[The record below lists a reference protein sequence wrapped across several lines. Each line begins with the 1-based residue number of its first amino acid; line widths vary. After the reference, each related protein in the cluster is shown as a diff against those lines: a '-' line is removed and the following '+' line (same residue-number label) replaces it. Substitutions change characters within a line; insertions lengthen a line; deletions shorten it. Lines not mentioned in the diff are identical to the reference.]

1 VTDGHRTSTI
11 ARPRQPEHQAKDAT
25 RTSADGTKSRSG
37 ILDDFTTPI
46 PLDKRLVRRRTN
58 RLALSTFA
66 VLIVAALVAAVF
78 VLPVQSWMRQNDQL
92 KDRKGDLATLNATND
107 QIQAEN
113 DRLQTNDGIKE
124 AARDEI
130 DYVDEGEKRISVT
143 AVGAA
148 PAVLPAGWPY
158 DQITR
163 IVELRR
169 AAAAAAVAAPVVV
182 SP

>member
-1 VTDGHRTSTI
+1 
-11 ARPRQPEHQAKDAT
+11 
-25 RTSADGTKSRSG
+25 
-37 ILDDFTTPI
+37 
-46 PLDKRLVRRRTN
+46 
-58 RLALSTFA
+58 
-66 VLIVAALVAAVF
+66 
-78 VLPVQSWMRQNDQL
+78 MRQNDQL